1 MSNLTKKA
9 LRETMIKALNERP
22 LDKIKVKELVEEC
35 GVNRNTFY
43 YHYKDIY
50 ELLADIFETETEA
63 IAEDFQD
70 EDDDWERIF
79 IESSRFALEN
89 KKMIFNVYNSIS
101 RENLERY
108 LYNVSANIVARY
120 VNKQAV
126 GMDVS
131 ERDKELIILFYK
143 HAVVGIVLEW
153 LQRRMKDEPEAAI
166 SRLLELMN
174 NSVKNALKNAET
186 K

>member
-50 ELLADIFETETEA
+50 ELLADIFETETET
-63 IAEDFQD
+63 IAEMFQH

-101 RENLERY
+101 RETLERY
-108 LYNVSANIVARY
+108 LYNVSAHIVARY
-120 VNKQAV
+120 VDKQAV
-126 GMDVS
+126 GMNVN

>member
-70 EDDDWERIF
+70 EDNDWERIF

-108 LYNVSANIVARY
+108 LYNV
-120 VNKQAV
+120 
-126 GMDVS
+126 
-131 ERDKELIILFYK
+131 
-143 HAVVGIVLEW
+143 
-153 LQRRMKDEPEAAI
+153 
-166 SRLLELMN
+166 
-174 NSVKNALKNAET
+174 
-186 K
+186 

>member
-101 RENLERY
+101 RETLERY
-108 LYNVSANIVARY
+108 LYNVSAQIVARY
-120 VNKQAV
+120 VNKQSV
-126 GMDVS
+126 GMNVS

-143 HAVVGIVLEW
+143 HAVVGIILEW
-153 LQRRMKDEPEAAI
+153 LQRRMKDEPEAVI
-166 SRLLELMN
+166 SRLLRLMN

>member
-1 MSNLTKKA
+1 MSSLTKKA
-9 LRETMIKALNERP
+9 LRETMIRALNERP
-22 LDKIKVKELVEEC
+22 LEKIRVKDLVEEC

-50 ELLADIFETETEA
+50 ELLADIFETETEE
-63 IAEDFQD
+63 IAETLQY
-70 EDDDWERIF
+70 DDGNWERIF
-79 IESSRFALEN
+79 VEASRFALDN
-89 KKMIFNVYNSIS
+89 KRLIFNVYNSIS
-101 RENLERY
+101 RETLERY
-108 LYNVSANIVARY
+108 LYNVSTHIVARY
-120 VNKQAV
+120 VNQQ
-126 GMDVS
+126 VS

-166 SRLLELMN
+166 RRLCDLMYD
-174 NSVKNALKNAET
+174 SVKNALKNAET

>member
-101 RENLERY
+101 RETLERY
-108 LYNVSANIVARY
+108 LYNVSTHSVARY

-126 GMDVS
+126 GMNVS

-143 HAVVGIVLEW
+143 HAVVGIILEW
-153 LQRRMKDEPEAAI
+153 LQRRMKDEPEAVI
-166 SRLLELMN
+166 SRLLRLMN

>member
-9 LRETMIKALNERP
+9 LRETMIRALNERP
-22 LDKIKVKELVEEC
+22 LEKIRVKDLVEEC

-50 ELLADIFETETEA
+50 ELLADIFETETEE
-63 IAEDFQD
+63 IAETLQY
-70 EDDDWERIF
+70 DDGNWERIF
-79 IESSRFALEN
+79 VEASRFALDN
-89 KKMIFNVYNSIS
+89 KRLIFNVYNSIS
-101 RENLERY
+101 RETLERY
-108 LYNVSANIVARY
+108 LYNVSTHIVARY
-120 VNKQAV
+120 VNQQAR
-126 GMDVS
+126 GMNVS

-166 SRLLELMN
+166 RRLCDLMYD
-174 NSVKNALKNAET
+174 SVKNALKNAET

>member
-50 ELLADIFETETEA
+50 ELLADIFKTETEA

-101 RENLERY
+101 RDNLERY
-108 LYNVSANIVARY
+108 LYNVSTHIVARY

-126 GMDVS
+126 SMNVS

>member
-70 EDDDWERIF
+70 EDNDWERIF

-89 KKMIFNVYNSIS
+89 KKNDI
-101 RENLERY
+101 
-108 LYNVSANIVARY
+108 
-120 VNKQAV
+120 
-126 GMDVS
+126 
-131 ERDKELIILFYK
+131 
-143 HAVVGIVLEW
+143 
-153 LQRRMKDEPEAAI
+153 
-166 SRLLELMN
+166 
-174 NSVKNALKNAET
+174 
-186 K
+186 